1 MIEYTRGDLLLA
13 DADALV
19 NAVNCVGV
27 MGRGIALQFKRQWPD
42 NFRDYAAACK
52 RQQVQPGKMFVHS
65 TGAAAPAFI
74 INFPTKRHWKQ
85 RSLLADIEAGLAD
98 LRQVISAN
106 GIQSVA
112 LPPLGSGLGGLDWG
126 LVKPRIESALADLR
140 GLRVLIYEPD
150 GIPVSAQAP
159 ARHAPPAMT
168 PGRAALIELI
178 AQYLK
183 GLLDPT
189 VSSLE
194 VHKLMYFMQ
203 AAGEPLELQFKA
215 GHYGPYAENLRHV
228 MNAIEGH
235 FVTGYADG
243 GDAPGKVISLMPGA
257 QAQATRFLE
266 SFAATRQRFSQVA
279 DLVQGFESPFGL
291 ELLATVHWCG
301 KHNPGDTVEQL
312 TEQVYAWHELKPR
325 FSPRQIRLAAATLAD
340 KGWLKLAQ
348 CQNGA

>member
-1 MIEYTRGDLLLA
+1 
-13 DADALV
+13 
-19 NAVNCVGV
+19 
-27 MGRGIALQFKRQWPD
+27 
-42 NFRDYAAACK
+42 
-52 RQQVQPGKMFVHS
+52 
-65 TGAAAPAFI
+65 
-74 INFPTKRHWKQ
+74 
-85 RSLLADIEAGLAD
+85 
-98 LRQVISAN
+98 
-106 GIQSVA
+106 
-112 LPPLGSGLGGLDWG
+112 
-126 LVKPRIESALADLR
+126 
-140 GLRVLIYEPD
+140 
-150 GIPVSAQAP
+150 
-159 ARHAPPAMT
+159 MT

-325 FSPRQIRLAAATLAD
+325 FSPSRSGLPPPRWPIKA
-340 KGWLKLAQ
+340 G
-348 CQNGA
+348 